1 MVVVNPGWGDEVQA
15 AKAGLLEIADVFVV
29 NKADRAGADEAVGD
43 LQRMTMLADPAG
55 WQPPVVS
62 TVATTGAGV
71 EALWQAV
78 DDHRTSMT
86 ADGELER
93 RRRARRGVELRQ
105 ALQVEIERRARTL
118 VGPEAWAATEAAVLD
133 GSLDARGGAAPAR
146 RLTPIL
152 PLRPATTSI
161 EFYDPGTRPS
171 PRSSG
176 PGPRT
181 T

>member
-1 MVVVNPGWGDEVQA
+1 M
-15 AKAGLLEIADVFVV
+15 FVV
-29 NKADRAGADEAVGD
+29 NKADRAGAEEAVGD
-43 LQRMTMLADPAG
+43 LQRLTMLADPAG

-78 DDHRTSMT
+78 DDHRTSIT

-118 VGPEAWAATEAAVLD
+118 VGPEAWAATEAAVRD
-133 GSLDARGGAAPAR
+133 GSLDARAAAK
-146 RLTPIL
+146 RLL
-152 PLRPATTSI
+152 
-161 EFYDPGTRPS
+161 EG
-171 PRSSG
+171 
-176 PGPRT
+176 
-181 T
+181 